1 MYPLTDSGKNFR
13 RGLVFALVA
22 AVGLGAVTTQAKFFY
37 DAGGNAVTLMFW
49 RFFCS
54 VLVMA
59 ALAAVTRRGFA
70 VARSNR
76 WGVGALGVIWSGSM
90 ICYLMAVE
98 TISVSLGVLILYSYP
113 ILVMLASLVSGRL
126 APSVTV
132 IGVFVAGFAGVAMML
147 VGGELVAHPVG
158 LVFAALA
165 AAGAA
170 FTFLKGSTVAPTMDP
185 VVLSFWVNFAGI
197 FLILPLLPGNFSMP
211 VGLIGL
217 ACLAGATAS
226 YIIAIVSQFAALSRL
241 SAARA
246 ALFFN
251 FEPVVSILLAVLVLG
266 EVLTWMQWSGA
277 VLVIC
282 VLVSFSFLGA
292 DSRAAAAEPGSA

>member
-1 MYPLTDSGKNFR
+1 MTDAGKNFR

-22 AVGLGAVTTQAKFFY
+22 AIGLGAVTTQAKFVY

-49 RFFCS
+49 RFVCS
-54 VLVMA
+54 VLVMVVLV
-59 ALAAVTRRGFA
+59 ALGRKGFA

-76 WGVGALGVIWSGSM
+76 WSVGALGVVWSGSM

-113 ILVMLASLVSGRL
+113 ILVMLSSLVSGRL
-126 APSVTV
+126 APSLPV
-132 IGVFVAGFAGVAMML
+132 IGIIFAGFAGVAMML
-147 VGGELVAHPVG
+147 GGGELTVHPLG

-197 FLILPLLPGNFSMP
+197 FLILPLLPGSFSMP
-211 VGLIGL
+211 VGGLGL

-251 FEPVVSILLAVLVLG
+251 FEPVVSILLAVLILG
-266 EVLTWMQWSGA
+266 EVLTGLQWSGA

-282 VLVSFSFLGA
+282 VLVSFTFIGA
-292 DSRAAAAEPGSA
+292 DNRSAATETGSA